1 MLIPRIITAVFL
13 VACML
18 GGLFS
23 LPAPY
28 WPAFAAVII
37 LPALWEWT
45 RLFHIT
51 GLAQVGYLGFSAL
64 MMYAVASTGQ
74 MPGAG
79 MQVLSLLMW
88 LVVAPLWL
96 WRRWKLVDRNQAAML
111 GWLLLMPAWFA
122 LLAWRPGPEQGPAL
136 LAVMALVWI
145 ADTAAYFAGRAFG
158 KHKLAPAI
166 SPGKSWEGVAGG
178 MLATGIYTLWV
189 GHSGVFDFSLP
200 WWGWLAAGWALT
212 AVSVVGDLLE
222 SWFKRAAGVKDS
234 SQLLPGHGGVLD
246 RIDSLIAVLA
256 VSQAA
261 RYLATQWM

>member
-13 VACML
+13 VAFML
-18 GGLFS
+18 GGLFY

-166 SPGKSWEGVAGG
+166 SPG
-178 MLATGIYTLWV
+178 
-189 GHSGVFDFSLP
+189 
-200 WWGWLAAGWALT
+200 
-212 AVSVVGDLLE
+212 
-222 SWFKRAAGVKDS
+222 
-234 SQLLPGHGGVLD
+234 
-246 RIDSLIAVLA
+246 
-256 VSQAA
+256 
-261 RYLATQWM
+261 

>member
-1 MLIPRIITAVFL
+1 M
-13 VACML
+13 
-18 GGLFS
+18 
-23 LPAPY
+23 
-28 WPAFAAVII
+28 II
-37 LPALWEWT
+37 LPALWEWA

-51 GLAQVGYLGFSAL
+51 GVAQIGYLGFSAL

-145 ADTAAYFAGRAFG
+145 ADTAAYLPA
-158 KHKLAPAI
+158 AP
-166 SPGKSWEGVAGG
+166 WQ
-178 MLATGIYTLWV
+178 TQT
-189 GHSGVFDFSLP
+189 
-200 WWGWLAAGWALT
+200 
-212 AVSVVGDLLE
+212 
-222 SWFKRAAGVKDS
+222 R
-234 SQLLPGHGGVLD
+234 PGHQPRQKLGRCSRRHAGHRNLYTVGG
-246 RIDSLIAVLA
+246 
-256 VSQAA
+256 SQ
-261 RYLATQWM
+261 RRV

>member
-13 VACML
+13 VAFML
-18 GGLFS
+18 GGLFY

-51 GLAQVGYLGFSAL
+51 GLAQIGYLGFSAL

-111 GWLLLMPAWFA
+111 GWLLLMPAWTA
-122 LLAWRPGPEQGPAL
+122 GGCTGVKIVHVNPANTSRRL
-136 LAVMALVWI
+136 PAVH
-145 ADTAAYFAGRAFG
+145 AAYLLSSAVTGAPCPAVCSRWARVRLRRSMFASLSTLRKEAIRAG
-158 KHKLAPAI
+158 SSL
-166 SPGKSWEGVAGG
+166 SPSEA
-178 MLATGIYTLWV
+178 LAT
-189 GHSGVFDFSLP
+189 LP
-200 WWGWLAAGWALT
+200 MVRLRLRTPSSSKTWAMRPS
-212 AVSVVGDLLE
+212 ASVTE
-222 SWFKRAAGVKDS
+222 STVDGLRAMRGNWPPTPATGCGSEPS
-234 SQLLPGHGGVLD
+234 SSS
-246 RIDSLIAVLA
+246 I
-256 VSQAA
+256 
-261 RYLATQWM
+261 T

>member
-13 VACML
+13 VAFML
-18 GGLFS
+18 GGVFY
-23 LPAPY
+23 LPTAY
-28 WPAFAAVII
+28 WPAFAAAII

-45 RLFHIT
+45 RLFRIT
-51 GLAQVGYLGFSAL
+51 GLAQAGYLLLSAA
-64 MMYAVASTGQ
+64 MMGAVAQTGLL
-74 MPGAG
+74 PGLG
-79 MQVLSLLMW
+79 MHLLALVLW
-88 LVVAPLWL
+88 LVVAPAWL
-96 WRRWKLVDRNQAAML
+96 LQRWTLTDRTQAAML

-122 LLAWRPGPEQGPAL
+122 LLAWRPGPEQGATL

-166 SPGKSWEGVAGG
+166 SPGKSWEGVAGAL
-178 MLATGIYTLWV
+178 LATGVYTLWV
-189 GHSGVFDFSLP
+189 GQSGLFEFTLP
-200 WWGWLAAGWALT
+200 WWGWLAVGWGLT

-261 RYLATQWM
+261 RYLATHSL